1 VERYGNLKPMWA
13 ITAAEAGA
21 PDVLGLQEVETPTA
35 GSGELLIRV
44 AAAGVNR
51 ADLLQR
57 QGHYPPPPGASSI
70 LGLEC
75 SGEVAAVGPGVI
87 GWEVGDACVALLAG
101 GGYAEYVAVP
111 VGQVV
116 EPPDGIDRITAGGVI
131 ELSAT
136 VVSNTDIAGLAADEI
151 FLVHGGSGGIG
162 SFAVQYAKSIGATV
176 VTTSGNDEKLAYCR
190 SVGADLAVSYRD
202 DWATAVMDFTDQHGV
217 DVILDSMGASYL
229 EQHVS
234 VLATEGRLMVI
245 GTQGGARGEL
255 SLGRLLAKRGR
266 IIATTIRSRPP
277 EQKAEICARVAE
289 VVWPQLSSGTIT
301 PPPQTVFPL
310 SRAAEAHRHLESGDN
325 LGKIILEV
333 G

>member
-1 VERYGNLKPMWA
+1 MWA

-21 PDVLGLQEVETPTA
+21 PDVLGLEEVETPTA
-35 GSGELLIRV
+35 GSGELLVKV

-75 SGEVAAVGPGVI
+75 SGEVAEVGPGVT

-111 VGQVV
+111 AGQVV
-116 EPPDGIDRITAGGVI
+116 EPPDGVDRITAGGVI

-136 VVSNTDIAGLAADEI
+136 VVSNLDIAGLTAGEF

-162 SFAVQYAKSIGATV
+162 SFAVQYAKSVGATV
-176 VTTSGNDEKLAYCR
+176 VTTSGSDEKLAYCR
-190 SVGADLAVSYRD
+190 SIGADLAVSYRD
-202 DWATAVMDFTDQHGV
+202 DWATAVMNFTDQHGV

-229 EQHVS
+229 EPHIS

-245 GTQGGARGEL
+245 GMQGGQRGEL
-255 SLGRLLAKRGR
+255 NLGRLLTKRGR
-266 IIATTIRSRPP
+266 IIGTTIRSRPS

-289 VVWPQLSSGTIT
+289 VVWPQLSSGAIT